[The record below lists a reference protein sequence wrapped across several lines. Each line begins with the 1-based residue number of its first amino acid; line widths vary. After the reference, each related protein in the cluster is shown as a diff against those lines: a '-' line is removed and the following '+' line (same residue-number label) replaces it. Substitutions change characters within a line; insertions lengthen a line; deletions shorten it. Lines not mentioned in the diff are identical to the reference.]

1 MQIKIDINLNL
12 SNFNQI
18 INQLSQLLP
27 STDEK
32 IKQIEPKEN
41 IDMTKLREKVTYL
54 TNGGNLE
61 IVQEILNKYNA
72 KKITDVKPDD
82 YEKLYNEIINHI
94 N

>member
-1 MQIKIDINLNL
+1 MEIKIDININL

-18 INQLSQLLP
+18 KNQLSQLLP

-32 IKQIEPKEN
+32 VNQIQTKEN
-41 IDMTKLREKVTYL
+41 IDITKLREKVTYL
-54 TNGGNLE
+54 ANGGNLE

>member
-1 MQIKIDINLNL
+1 MEIKIDININL

-18 INQLSQLLP
+18 INQLSQLM
-27 STDEK
+27 SNTDEK
-32 IKQIEPKEN
+32 VKQIQPKEN

-54 TNGGNLE
+54 ASGGNLE
-61 IVQEILNKYNA
+61 KVQEILNKYNA

-82 YEKLYNEIINHI
+82 YEKVYNEIINHI